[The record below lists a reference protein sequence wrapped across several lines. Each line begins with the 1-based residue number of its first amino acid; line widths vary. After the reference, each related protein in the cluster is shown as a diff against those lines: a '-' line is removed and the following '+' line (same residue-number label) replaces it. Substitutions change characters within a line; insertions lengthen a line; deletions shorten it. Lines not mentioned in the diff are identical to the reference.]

1 MNVGKT
7 SPDGPSD
14 VRIANYAKRRVAWLG
29 ERLPAPRISFEFFP
43 PKSDDAT
50 VKFHEAVER
59 LSALQPTYVSV
70 TCGAGG
76 NPAEGTAP
84 LVRRLRDDAG
94 FEAAAHLTCAAAP
107 MTVVEDIARTYW
119 NDGVKKIVAL
129 RGDRPKD
136 GSDLTA
142 DHYHY
147 AADLVAALRQ
157 IADFDIA
164 VAGYPETHPEAESQE
179 SDLDN
184 LKQKVDAGASRVI
197 TQYCFDTDTVLRF
210 RDAMVA
216 RGINVPI
223 AVGLL
228 PVHNFTQTQR
238 FSKTCGAGV
247 PPWLGALYEGLD
259 GDPEQRA
266 LIGASVAAEQARRL
280 VVEGIDD
287 LHFYTL
293 NRASLTIATCR
304 LLGLKPT
311 LAEAA

>member
-1 MNVGKT
+1 MNPADSGEV
-7 SPDGPSD
+7 SHL
-14 VRIANYAKRRVAWLG
+14 RYAERRVAWLG
-29 ERLPAPRISFEFFP
+29 EQLPAPRISFEFFP
-43 PKSDDAT
+43 PKSDDAKAKFWQT
-50 VKFHEAVER
+50 VDR
-59 LSALQPTYVSV
+59 LTALQPTYASV

-76 NPAEGTAP
+76 NPAEGTAS
-84 LVRRLRDDAG
+84 LVQQLKDDAG
-94 FEAAAHLTCAAAP
+94 FETAAHLTCAAAP
-107 MTVVEDIARTYW
+107 SSVVEETARTYW
-119 NDGVKKIVAL
+119 EKGVKKIVAL
-129 RGDRPKD
+129 RGDRPKED
-136 GSDLTA
+136 HNLTG

-147 AADLVAALRQ
+147 ANNLVSALRR

-164 VAGYPETHPEAESQE
+164 VAGYPETHPEAENPDR
-179 SDLDN
+179 DLDH
-184 LKQKVDAGASRVI
+184 LKRKVHAGASRVI

-210 RDAMVA
+210 RDAMVG
-216 RGINVPI
+216 RGIDVPI

-228 PVHNFTQTQR
+228 PVHNFTQTKR
-238 FSKTCGAGV
+238 FSDTCGAGV

-259 GDPEQRA
+259 DDPEQRA

-280 VVEGIDD
+280 VVEGIDE